1 MNSKSSVKNESKK
14 LTIITI
20 AMVII
25 LVIIFTG
32 VTYAFF
38 TANNPEGSTAQI
50 TSKSGRMLITYNDGT
65 DNIVPV
71 TNIQPSNKILVN
83 KTFTLT
89 GSNTTVGTSSSDGLS
104 MPYKVGVQYTSTFS
118 DGMMHYYIKR
128 TNTNSNVTS
137 NLVGTANQSIP
148 GNASETGYTHGTLKK
163 GNRYVK
169 LASGKF
175 NANTTDQTI
184 TFNLKLQF
192 PDNGLNQ
199 DSEKGKS
206 LTGKIVVNY
215 KESATDTLIA
225 KFDSETKTNGVS
237 TSGLFIDNT
246 SDVNLRYTG
255 ANPKNYVEFANTGE
269 LWRIVGIF
277 NVKDSTGK
285 IERKIKLV
293 RDESLGSFS
302 WDAKLNGDKYLGIND
317 WTKADL
323 MNELNGDYLNTTL
336 TANKT
341 NWYNS
346 YLDSTTKKPVLRQ
359 TGVFDYTKVIKSNY
373 QNMISESVWNIGGN
387 TYSNSSSSPYGLP
400 LLDQYNKER
409 GTITYQNSFPTEWA
423 GKVGLIYA
431 SDYGYAS
438 TNGECRENLSAG
450 VKYDTSNNSWDY
462 TNAKC
467 KTDNWLFKNFPYWTL
482 SPYSGNSTTV
492 FLVLWNGTVIHGNA
506 FISSLGVLPAVFLKS
521 DILIASGTGEKES
534 PYRLG

>member
-1 MNSKSSVKNESKK
+1 MENKNQKIVLVVILSTV
-14 LTIITI
+14 LFL
-20 AMVII
+20 AII
-25 LVIIFTG
+25 LIG
-32 VTYAFF
+32 MTYAFF
-38 TANNPEGSTAQI
+38 TANNPKGSTAQI
-50 TSKSGRMLITYNDGT
+50 ISKSGKMLITYEDGT
-65 DNIVPV
+65 SDIL
-71 TNIQPSNKILVN
+71 TSKDIMPSNEIIVN

-89 GSNTTVGTSSSDGLS
+89 GTNTTSGLE
-104 MPYKVGVQYTSTFS
+104 MPYEVGLDYISRFS
-118 DGMMHYYIKR
+118 DGMIHYYVKR

-137 NLVGTANQSIP
+137 DLFGTANQTIP

-169 LASGKF
+169 LAAGEF
-175 NANTTDQTI
+175 NANTTNQTI

-225 KFDSETKTNGVS
+225 KFDSENKTNEVS

-255 ANPKNYVEFANTGE
+255 ANPNNYVEFANIGE
-269 LWRIVGIF
+269 LWRIVGVF

-293 RDESLGSFS
+293 RNESLGSYS
-302 WDAKLNGDKYLGIND
+302 WDATGNNNYGFNN
-317 WTKADL
+317 WTEADL
-323 MNELNGDYLNTTL
+323 KNELNGDYLNTTL
-336 TANKT
+336 DSNRT

-346 YLDSTTKKPVLRQ
+346 YWDSSTNKPVLRQ

-387 TYSNSSSSPYGLP
+387 SYSGSTPYTLN
-400 LLDQYNKER
+400 LLSQYNSER
-409 GTITYQNSFPTEWA
+409 GTITYQNNRPTTWT

-438 TNGECRENLSAG
+438 TLAECHENLRAG
-450 VKYDTSNNSWDY
+450 VTYDKENDKWDY
-462 TNAKC
+462 TNGKC
-467 KTDNWLFKNFPYWTL
+467 KTDNWLFKSTWYWTL
-482 SPYSGNSTTV
+482 SPYSGHSDYV
-492 FLVLWNGTVIHGNA
+492 FYVAEDGAVNTSHASN
-506 FISSLGVLPAVFLKS
+506 SLGVFPAVFLKS
-521 DILIASGTGEKES
+521 DVVILSGDGTSDNPFVLE
-534 PYRLG
+534 

>member
-14 LTIITI
+14 LIIITI
-20 AMVII
+20 FTVII
-25 LVIIFTG
+25 MIIIFAG
-32 VTYAFF
+32 ITYAFF

-50 TSKSGRMLITYNDGT
+50 ISKSGKMLITYEDGT
-65 DNIVPV
+65 SDILTSNNIM
-71 TNIQPSNKILVN
+71 PSNEIIVN

-89 GSNTTVGTSSSDGLS
+89 GTNTTSGLE
-104 MPYKVGVQYTSTFS
+104 MPYEVGLDYISRFS
-118 DGMMHYYIKR
+118 DGMIHYYVKR

-137 NLVGTANQSIP
+137 DLFGTANQIVP

-169 LASGKF
+169 LASGEFK
-175 NANTTDQTI
+175 ANTTDQII

-255 ANPKNYVEFANTGE
+255 ANPNNYVEFANTGE
-269 LWRIVGIF
+269 LWRIVGVF
-277 NVKDSTGK
+277 NVKDLTGK

-293 RDESLGSFS
+293 RNESLGGFS
-302 WDAKLNGDKYLGIND
+302 WDATGNDNWGYND
-317 WTKADL
+317 WTEADL
-323 MNELNGDYLNTTL
+323 MNELNGDYLDTTL
-336 TANKT
+336 TANKN

-346 YLDSTTKKPVLRQ
+346 YWDSSTNKPVFRQ

-387 TYSNSSSSPYGLP
+387 SYTGSTPYTLN
-400 LLDQYNKER
+400 LLSQYNRER
-409 GTITYQNSFPTEWA
+409 GSITYQNSRPTEWT

-438 TNGECRENLSAG
+438 TLAECHENLRAG
-450 VKYDTSNNSWDY
+450 VTYDKANDKWDY
-462 TNAKC
+462 TNGKC
-467 KTDNWLFKNFPYWTL
+467 KTDNWLFKNSWYWTL
-482 SPYSGNSTTV
+482 SPYSGDSNRV
-492 FLVLWNGTVIHGNA
+492 FVVNGGGVHGDSACYSN
-506 FISSLGVLPAVFLKS
+506 GVFPAVFLKS

>member
-1 MNSKSSVKNESKK
+1 MENKNQQVLVTVLLST
-14 LTIITI
+14 LLFITIIFI
-20 AMVII
+20 GM
-25 LVIIFTG
+25 G
-32 VTYAFF
+32 YAFF
-38 TANNPEGSTAQI
+38 TANNPEGSTAEI
-50 TSKSGRMLITYNDGT
+50 ISKTGRMVINYDDGT

-71 TNIQPSNKILVN
+71 TGIVPSNAIIIN
-83 KTFTLT
+83 KTFSLT
-89 GSNTTVGTSSSDGLS
+89 GTNTTSGLE
-104 MPYKVGVQYTSTFS
+104 MPYEVGLDYISRFS
-118 DGMMHYYIKR
+118 DGMIHYYVKR

-137 NLVGTANQSIP
+137 DLFGTANQIVP

-169 LASGKF
+169 LAAGEF
-175 NANTTDQTI
+175 NANTTNQTI

-225 KFDSETKTNGVS
+225 KFDSEAKTNEVS

-255 ANPKNYVEFANTGE
+255 ANPNNYVEFGNDNE
-269 LWRIVGIF
+269 LWRIVGVF

-293 RDESLGSFS
+293 RNDSLGSYS
-302 WDAKLNGDKYLGIND
+302 WDATGNGNYGFND
-317 WTKADL
+317 WTEADL
-323 MNELNGDYLNTTL
+323 MKELNGDYLDTTL
-336 TANKT
+336 TANKN

-346 YLDSTTKKPVLRQ
+346 YWDNTPVLRQ
-359 TGVFDYTKVIKSNY
+359 NGEFNYTKVIKSNY

-387 TYSNSSSSPYGLP
+387 SYTGSAPYGLP

-409 GTITYQNSFPTEWA
+409 GTITYQNSRPTEWT

-438 TNGECRENLSAG
+438 TLAECHENLRAG
-450 VKYDTSNNSWDY
+450 VTYDKANDKWDY
-462 TNAKC
+462 ANGKC
-467 KTDNWLFKNFPYWTL
+467 KTDNWLFKNSWYLTL
-482 SPYSGNSTTV
+482 SPDSGDSTYV
-492 FLVLWNGTVIHGNA
+492 FCVYGDGAVSDRGAYGSYEVW
-506 FISSLGVLPAVFLKS
+506 PAVFLKS
-521 DILIASGTGEKES
+521 DILIASGTGEKDS
-534 PYRLG
+534 PYKLSL

>member
-1 MNSKSSVKNESKK
+1 MNKVKNERVKVYVMIGT
-14 LTIITI
+14 LL
-20 AMVII
+20 I
-25 LVIIFTG
+25 LLMMFSGI
-32 VTYAFF
+32 TYAFF
-38 TANNPEGSTAQI
+38 TSTNNNGSTSI
-50 TSKSGRMLITYNDGT
+50 VEVTGGKMTISYTDGSSGLLTSKDIM
-65 DNIVPV
+65 
-71 TNIQPSNKILVN
+71 PSNDIIVN

-89 GSNTTVGTSSSDGLS
+89 GTNTTNGLD
-104 MPYKVGVQYTSTFS
+104 MPYKVGLDYVSDFS
-118 DGMMHYYIKR
+118 DGMIHYYIKR

-137 NLVGTANQSIP
+137 NLIGVSNQTIP
-148 GNASETGYTHGTLKK
+148 GNTSETGYNHGTLKK
-163 GNRYVK
+163 GNRYLE
-169 LASGKF
+169 LATGEFK
-175 NANTTDQTI
+175 ANTTDQTI

-215 KESATDTLIA
+215 KESAIDTLIA

-255 ANPKNYVEFANTGE
+255 ANPNNYVEFANTGE

-293 RDESLGSFS
+293 RDESLGNYS
-302 WDAKLNGDKYLGIND
+302 WDAKLNGDTYWGIND

-323 MNELNGDYLNTTL
+323 KNELNGDYLNTDL
-336 TANKT
+336 TANKN

-346 YLDSTTKKPVLRQ
+346 YWDSSTKKPVLRQ
-359 TGVFDYTKVIKSNY
+359 TGEFDYTKVIKSNY

-387 TYSNSSSSPYGLP
+387 TYSNPSSAPYGLP

-409 GTITYQNSFPTEWA
+409 GTITYQNNRPTEWT

-438 TNGECRENLSAG
+438 TLAECHENLRAG
-450 VKYDTSNNSWDY
+450 VTYDKSTDKWDY
-462 TNAKC
+462 TNGKC
-467 KTDNWLFKNFPYWTL
+467 KTDNWLFKNSWYWTL
-482 SPYSGNSTTV
+482 SPYSGTSRNVFYVGGGGAVYRYSAYNSY
-492 FLVLWNGTVIHGNA
+492 
-506 FISSLGVLPAVFLKS
+506 GVWPAVFLKS
-521 DILIASGTGEKES
+521 NILIASGNGEKNS
-534 PYRLG
+534 PYKLSI